1 MRNSILRISVLSI
14 YAMGLLFSNT
24 VSAASFDCS
33 KATNQVE
40 KLVCSDRNLS
50 ELDSKLGNIYRSK
63 ARSTPSAV
71 ADQRK
76 WLHQQRNLCKT
87 ADCVRGAYLKR
98 ITELTRADQ
107 CPFESA
113 VLIGGWIKK
122 EGEGFEE
129 IRLLSGDHNQNFLSW
144 IHHKP
149 EMVGRWTF
157 ENCTIHIQGLND
169 DRLQFDLEV
178 KQLDKSTMQLR
189 DMDADAS
196 STYERANSPK

>member
-14 YAMGLLFSNT
+14 YSMGLLFANT
-24 VSAASFDCS
+24 ISAASFDCG
-33 KATNQVE
+33 KAANQVE
-40 KLVCSDRNLS
+40 RTICSDRELS
-50 ELDSKLGNIYRSK
+50 ELDSKLADIYRSK
-63 ARSTPSAV
+63 ASSTPGTV
-71 ADQRK
+71 EDQRK
-76 WLHQQRNLCKT
+76 WLHQQRDLCRT

-98 ITELTRADQ
+98 IAELTLAYQ

-113 VLIGGWIKK
+113 VLIGGWIKT

-129 IRLLSGDHNQNFLSW
+129 IRLLSGDNNQNFLSW
-144 IHHKP
+144 MHHKP

-178 KQLDKSTMQLR
+178 KQLDRSMMHLR
-189 DMDADAS
+189 DMDTDAS
-196 STYERANSPK
+196 STYERASSSK